1 MSEMTIEMFVHFVQH
16 LVHSPRFIVQRQ
28 HEHENA
34 YMFEIRELNL
44 SRVSKAVLLHKT
56 VDLLQEKTSEDTR
69 ETLTNELVTLSQKT
83 LMKSDT
89 IATLKVESTIDG
101 SLHLTFSEDKKI
113 WFSGNLDT
121 EEAINRFTEHFQS
134 VINDDRTS
142 Y

>member
-1 MSEMTIEMFVHFVQH
+1 MSEMTIEMFVHFIQH
-16 LVHSPRFIVQRQ
+16 LVHSPRFIVQRH
-28 HEHENA
+28 HEYEDT
-34 YMFEIRELNL
+34 YIFEIRELNL

-56 VDLLQEKTSEDTR
+56 VDLLHEKTSEDTR

-83 LMKSDT
+83 LLKSDT
-89 IATLKVESTIDG
+89 IATLKVESTIEG

-113 WFSGNLDT
+113 WFSGILDT
-121 EEAINRFTEHFQS
+121 EEAINRFTERFQS

>member
-1 MSEMTIEMFVHFVQH
+1 MPEMTIEMLIHFVQH

-89 IATLKVESTIDG
+89 IATLKVESTIDD

>member
-28 HEHENA
+28 NEHENA

-56 VDLLQEKTSEDTR
+56 VDLLQEKTSEYTR

-89 IATLKVESTIDG
+89 IATLKVESTIDD

>member
-1 MSEMTIEMFVHFVQH
+1 
-16 LVHSPRFIVQRQ
+16 
-28 HEHENA
+28 
-34 YMFEIRELNL
+34 MFEIRELNL
-44 SRVSKAVLLHKT
+44 SCVSKAVLLHKT

-89 IATLKVESTIDG
+89 IATLKVESTIDD

>member
-28 HEHENA
+28 NEHENA

-89 IATLKVESTIDG
+89 IATLKVESTIDD

>member
-1 MSEMTIEMFVHFVQH
+1 MPEMTIEMLIHFVQH

-83 LMKSDT
+83 LLKSDT
-89 IATLKVESTIDG
+89 IATLKVESTIDD

-121 EEAINRFTEHFQS
+121 EEAINRFTERFQS

>member
-1 MSEMTIEMFVHFVQH
+1 MSEMTIEMFVHFIQH
-16 LVHSPRFIVQRQ
+16 LVHSPRFIVQRH
-28 HEHENA
+28 HECEDA
-34 YMFEIRELNL
+34 YIFEIRELNL

-83 LMKSDT
+83 LLKSDT
-89 IATLKVESTIDG
+89 IATLKVESTIEG
-101 SLHLTFSEDKKI
+101 SLHLIFSEDKKI
-113 WFSGNLDT
+113 WFSGILDT
-121 EEAINRFTEHFQS
+121 EEAINRFAERFQS

>member
-1 MSEMTIEMFVHFVQH
+1 M
-16 LVHSPRFIVQRQ
+16 
-28 HEHENA
+28 
-34 YMFEIRELNL
+34 NL

-56 VDLLQEKTSEDTR
+56 VDLLHEKTSEDTR

-89 IATLKVESTIDG
+89 IAMLEVQSTIHD
-101 SLHLTFSEDKKI
+101 SLHLTFSQNKKI
-113 WFSGNLDT
+113 WFSGILDT
-121 EEAINRFTEHFQS
+121 EEAINRFTERFQS

>member
-28 HEHENA
+28 HEHEDA

-89 IATLKVESTIDG
+89 IATLKVESTIDD

-134 VINDDRTS
+134 VITDDRTS